1 MRELCLPTGLGTD
14 AMRELDAFVVAH
26 RQFKKGAPVFQ
37 SGDRF
42 TALYAIRSGSCKTTV
57 PDQGG
62 REQVIGY
69 QLMGDLIGFDGIA
82 SGRHQCRAVSLED
95 TEVCEVP
102 FARLDELSSRL
113 PPLRHNLQRLMSR
126 EILRDENLLLVLGSM
141 RVQERVAAFL
151 LNLSQRY
158 QQRGY
163 SSKAFVLRLT
173 RRDIG
178 SYLGM
183 KLETVS
189 RVMSRFQA
197 KGLIKIDRNVV
208 HLLDLPALK
217 ALISDPRR

>member
-1 MRELCLPTGLGTD
+1 
-14 AMRELDAFVVAH
+14 
-26 RQFKKGAPVFQ
+26 
-37 SGDRF
+37 
-42 TALYAIRSGSCKTTV
+42 
-57 PDQGG
+57 
-62 REQVIGY
+62 
-69 QLMGDLIGFDGIA
+69 
-82 SGRHQCRAVSLED
+82 
-95 TEVCEVP
+95 
-102 FARLDELSSRL
+102 
-113 PPLRHNLQRLMSR
+113 
-126 EILRDENLLLVLGSM
+126 M

-208 HLLDLPALK
+208 HLLDLLALK
-217 ALISDPRR
+217 ALISEHGR